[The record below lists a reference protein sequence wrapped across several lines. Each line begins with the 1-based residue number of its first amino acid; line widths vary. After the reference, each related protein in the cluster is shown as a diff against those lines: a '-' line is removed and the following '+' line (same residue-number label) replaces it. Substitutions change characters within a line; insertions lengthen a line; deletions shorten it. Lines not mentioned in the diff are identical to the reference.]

1 MRSAISTLSGNLIWS
16 RHGAVWAG
24 WRLTG
29 LSYGHR
35 PIKHKREIRT
45 LHQALMRGL
54 MGESLWLGT
63 RAGLDPHAVVERVLD
78 GVDVNAHPDWAAEC
92 AATLD
97 SLAEI
102 GPGQR
107 ALWLWVPLNDHRA
120 QRLAEPLRAALNNL
134 RDAAGMPRASV
145 SDAELERRRSQAD
158 QVAKVIPA
166 VFDPQPVA
174 PAQTTWL
181 FLHAQQR
188 GLWLDLDLPESG
200 GQDVDLLRSG
210 CELGS
215 PVVDEG
221 AKTDHRQGG
230 FGKAALR
237 NVVASPERRRL
248 VKLTSD
254 GPEGRLVDSYQQL
267 RVLSRLPRQG
277 MVFPGSE
284 IIGQIDK
291 CGLDVDWAMR
301 MRIRSSDDAGK
312 RNRKALV
319 NLNDQIYQRSEEVSV
334 RHTDLDDIKDAL
346 AEYTTILARDH
357 NEVEVEATTVLAIAG
372 STPEACLDQGRELD
386 EFMSGFEAKTTAP
399 LGHQSELWQVM
410 LPGFPATKIVADF
423 AHPSTSSTWS
433 AAVPFIGADL
443 GDTRG
448 LAFAINLTT
457 GVPGVVHL
465 DVAGASARGQSG
477 SFALIGEK
485 GGGKSYA
492 MKKIAAGVIDQG
504 GRVITPDRTPAGEWA
519 RWATSITS
527 SVVADCTHPEYS
539 LCPLRFF
546 GSDIGS
552 RVAHSFFI
560 TLLGV
565 AADDDAGTLL
575 GEILHP
581 EYLTT
586 HRIGS
591 CGDLLTHLTRAESFV
606 DLDDRQLA
614 KQLARR
620 MRTYANKDL
629 GRVIFD
635 PDLPSLPEAWRALVI
650 RTHDLELPTRDQLNH
665 EHLFRGLRIEAKF
678 GRAMYA
684 LVAAMARQV
693 CFADP
698 TEPALFLVDEA
709 HFLTASPEAEHEA
722 KLFLRDD
729 RKHGCALGVASHD
742 AEEDFGSATLWG
754 LIPTRIL
761 MRHQDR
767 TMAAR
772 GLARLDLDPTDDDLL
787 ELILHQTSPPD
798 RSTLVVPEHRR
809 GEALMRD
816 VHGRTGFIRVLPHA
830 LAHRAEAANT
840 TPERPG
846 GTLAETA
853 VVGAGP

>member
-16 RHGAVWAG
+16 RHGTVWAG
-24 WRLTG
+24 WRMTG

-35 PIKHKREIRT
+35 PVKHKREIRT

-63 RAGLDPHAVVERVLD
+63 RAGLDPHAVVERMLD
-78 GVDVNAHPDWAAEC
+78 GIDIRVYPDWAAEC

-97 SLAEI
+97 SLSEI

-107 ALWLWVPLNDHRA
+107 ALWLWVPLGDHRT
-120 QRLAEPLRAALNNL
+120 QRVAEPLRAALNNVK
-134 RDAAGMPRASV
+134 DAIGLPRAAV
-145 SDAELERRRSQAD
+145 SDDELERRRGQAD
-158 QVAKVIPA
+158 QVAKSIPA
-166 VFDPQPVA
+166 VFDPQPVS
-174 PAQTTWL
+174 PAQTTWM

-188 GLWLDLDLPESG
+188 GLWLDFDLPDGGDALDLM
-200 GQDVDLLRSG
+200 RSG

-215 PVVDEG
+215 PIVDEG
-221 AKTDHRQGG
+221 AKSDHRQG
-230 FGKAALR
+230 ALR
-237 NVVASPERRRL
+237 QLAMSPEQRRL
-248 VKLTSD
+248 VKLASD
-254 GPEGRLVDSYQQL
+254 GPGGELVDSYQQI

-284 IIGQIDK
+284 IVGQIDK

-301 MRIRSSDDAGK
+301 LRVRSSDEASK

-357 NEVEVEATTVLAIAG
+357 NEVEVEATTLFAVAG
-372 STPEACLDQGRELD
+372 STSEACLDQGRQLD
-386 EFMSGFEAKTTAP
+386 EFLASFEAKTAAP
-399 LGHQSELWQVM
+399 IGHQGELWQEM
-410 LPGFPATKIVADF
+410 LPGFPATKIIADF

-433 AAVPFIGADL
+433 ATVPFVGADL
-443 GDTRG
+443 GDSRG

-465 DVAGASARGQSG
+465 DVAGASSRGQSG

-504 GRVITPDRTPAGEWA
+504 GRVITPDRTPSGEWS

-527 SVVADCTHPEYS
+527 SVVADCTEPEYS

-546 GSDIGS
+546 GPDIGS

-581 EYLTT
+581 EYLTV
-586 HRIGS
+586 HGIAS
-591 CGDLLTHLTRAESFV
+591 SGDLLAHLTSGDAFT
-606 DLDDRQLA
+606 DPDDQQLA
-614 KQLARR
+614 RQLARR

-635 PDLPSLPEAWRALVI
+635 PLLPALPDSWRALVI

-684 LVAAMARQV
+684 LIAAMARQV

-772 GLARLDLDPTDDDLL
+772 GLARLDLDPGDEDLL
-787 ELILHQTSPPD
+787 ELIQHQTSPPD

-809 GEALMRD
+809 GEGLMRD
-816 VHGRTGFIRVLPHA
+816 VHGRTGFIKVLAPA
-830 LAHRAEAANT
+830 LEHRASAANT
-840 TPERPG
+840 TPGRRG
-846 GTLAETA
+846 SGLAETA
-853 VVGAGP
+853 QVGAEP